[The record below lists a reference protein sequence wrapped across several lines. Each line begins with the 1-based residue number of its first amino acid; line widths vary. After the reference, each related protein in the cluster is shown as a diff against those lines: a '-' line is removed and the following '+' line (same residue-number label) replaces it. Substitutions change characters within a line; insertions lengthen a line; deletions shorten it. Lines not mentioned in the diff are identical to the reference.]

1 MAGRRL
7 IVGTRGS
14 RLALRQSESVIRAL
28 RLVRPELEVSVETI
42 RTTADNLPDEGF
54 DRLPGIGFF
63 VKELESALLDGRID
77 IAVHSMKDLPADP
90 AQGLQVAAVP
100 QREDPRDVLVVRGG
114 GTLERLSPGARV
126 GTGSPRRAAF
136 LRAARPDLAVVPIR
150 GNVDTRL
157 RKLDD
162 GEVDAL
168 CLARA
173 GLRRIDLETRVSEVL
188 PTDVM
193 LPAAGQG
200 ALGVQVRDGDDVAH
214 VVGVLDHPATRAAV
228 EAERAVLHR
237 LQGGCRLPVGALA
250 RLDGGT
256 LRLEAAVVATDGSR
270 SVRGARTGAPS
281 QAAALGDDLAVELLR
296 RGAGAMLPMEGAPR

>member
-1 MAGRRL
+1 
-7 IVGTRGS
+7 
-14 RLALRQSESVIRAL
+14 VIHAL
-28 RLVRPELEVSVETI
+28 RLARPELDVRVETI
-42 RTTADNLPDEGF
+42 RTTADNLPEEGF

-63 VKELESALLDGRID
+63 VTELESALLDGRID
-77 IAVHSMKDLPADP
+77 VAVHSMKDLPADT
-90 AQGLQVAAVP
+90 ARGLWVAAVP
-100 QREDPRDVLVVRGG
+100 EREDPRDVLVVRGG
-114 GTLERLSPGARV
+114 GTLESLPPGARV

-136 LRAARPDLAVVPIR
+136 LRAARPDLVVVPIR

-168 CLARA
+168 CLALA

-188 PTDVM
+188 LTEVM

-200 ALGVQVRDGDDVAH
+200 ALGVQVRDGDDVAD

-250 RLDGGT
+250 GLDGSSLRLD
-256 LRLEAAVVATDGSR
+256 AAVVAADGSR
-270 SVRGARTGAPS
+270 SVRGTRTGAPS